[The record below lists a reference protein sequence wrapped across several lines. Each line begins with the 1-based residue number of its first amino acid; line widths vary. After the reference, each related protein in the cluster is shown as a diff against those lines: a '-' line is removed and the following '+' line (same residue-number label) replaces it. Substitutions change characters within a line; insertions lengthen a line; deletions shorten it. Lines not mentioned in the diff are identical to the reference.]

1 MNICLRLSDERQ
13 RQRLASLCEL
23 RDWRCAELD
32 SISELALL
40 QSNRNTRIDVVVCDD
55 PSVNSDRIDGIAI
68 ALLADPEQWSGEGN
82 WLRLSSDLTDDELLS
97 QIQTAVN
104 VARLASDLNNADD
117 FEPTTRLPYEEILL
131 EGWRTRPFDTG
142 AAIALHIDHGDHLYS
157 NLDPIAA
164 TEALAGIARRLNAEL
179 PTAAEVGIRDAA
191 NFLILAPRLA
201 RADSH
206 DLCQKLLERF
216 REPMQIAGSDIYLT
230 VSIGG
235 IWQRGVQRISELADA
250 AWQARED
257 AINAGGNRIRRGVSK
272 PEPLS
277 MRIPKAVE
285 SEEFSVVMQGQ
296 WNLAGDQLVGAE
308 ALVRWH
314 GLDVGELKPGH
325 FIPAAERSGTI
336 GRVGDWVLDTTGRQA
351 ATWFEQRMANFTVGV
366 NVSAQQFV
374 DSSLSQRIKLLQR
387 EAWLNP
393 SMIELE
399 LTQAALATVL
409 DGARDE
415 VYRLKDLGVRIC
427 LDQLGAGLID
437 TDDLLRMPVDS
448 LKIDRSVINKLGDSP
463 AANAFADQVIRLC
476 ERFELRC
483 IAVGVETTA
492 QRDVL
497 EALGCQIAQGYLYSR
512 PETTSQFLGTLHDLR
527 VRQVQ
532 TAKT

>member
-1 MNICLRLSDERQ
+1 MNICLRLSNAHQ
-13 RQRLASLCEL
+13 RKRLVQLCEQ
-23 RDWRCAELD
+23 RDWRCAELE

-40 QSNRNTRIDVVVCDD
+40 QSNRNTRIDAVVCDETNVD
-55 PSVNSDRIDGIAI
+55 ASLINGVAI
-68 ALLADPEQWSGEGN
+68 ALTADPDNWAGQGN
-82 WLRLSSDLTDDELLS
+82 WLKLSSQLGDTELIE

-104 VARLASDLNNADD
+104 VARLAADLNNADD
-117 FEPTTRLPYEEILL
+117 FEPTTRIPYEEVLL

-164 TEALAGIARRLNAEL
+164 TEALAGIARRLNAQL
-179 PTAAEVGIRDAA
+179 PAAAEIGIRDAA
-191 NFLILAPRLA
+191 NFLILVPRLT
-201 RADSH
+201 RADSQA
-206 DLCQKLLERF
+206 LCQQLLERF
-216 REPMQIAGSDIYLT
+216 REPLQIAGSDVYLT

-235 IWQRGVQRISELADA
+235 IWQRGVQRIAELADA
-250 AWQARED
+250 AWSARDD
-257 AINAGGNRIRRGVSK
+257 AVAAGGNRIRRGSSK

-277 MRIPKAVE
+277 DRIPKAVD
-285 SEEFSVVMQGQ
+285 SEEFSIVMQGQ

-336 GRVGDWVLDTTGRQA
+336 SRVGDWVLDAAGRQA
-351 ATWFEQRMANFTVGV
+351 ATWFEQRMASFTVGI
-366 NVSAQQFV
+366 NVSPQQFF
-374 DSSLSQRIKLLQR
+374 DGSLSQRVKLLQK

-393 SMIELE
+393 AMIELE
-399 LTQAALATVL
+399 LTQAGLANVL

-415 VYRLKDLGVRIC
+415 VYRLKDLGVRLC
-427 LDQLGAGLID
+427 LDQLGQTLID

-448 LKIDRSVINKLGDSP
+448 LKIDRSVINKLGESP
-463 AANAFADQVIRLC
+463 AANAFADQVIHLC

-483 IAVGVETTA
+483 IAVGVETA
-492 QRDVL
+492 EQRDVL

-512 PETTSQFLGTLHDLR
+512 PETTGQFLRTLHDLR
-527 VRQVQ
+527 VRSTQ
-532 TAKT
+532 AAGS